1 MRCITLAIYLAQTCV
16 NSPAYLLVEWDGE
29 NEHSVIDSK
38 IAQLLDTDRDRGYV
52 PGSIVSCTLKEGV
65 FQATILTAG

>member
-16 NSPAYLLVEWDGE
+16 NSPGYGE